1 MYWNLLLYGETIL
14 ENLIRFDH
22 KQLLNPDLYDYL
34 KWVYEETVK
43 NLNDYDLKLENQWQ
57 IDKFYTVF
65 LFLVKFGKQEDQLYV
80 LSSLK
85 NKNK

>member
-57 IDKFYTVF
+57 IDKFYTIF